1 MKKSKK
7 LLAFLLST
15 FMVCAVPAIVSGCD
29 KDDKSD
35 GQEQGETDPV
45 KVKEG
50 VNLSVKEGESTTITV
65 ADYITANGNTVTAE
79 STNAQIATV
88 KLENGVV
95 TVTGVA
101 EGSAQVKLK
110 CGSVEVSFPVTVAAA
125 AEQAEAP
132 TFADLSESLDIT
144 KKQSVE
150 ITLAPKTGGDKF
162 NIEYTIQNPSL
173 VTGAEITEGKLKYT
187 AEKVGSVEITVN
199 AKCTDKNNSANV
211 CNKTF
216 KVTINVTDGSEV
228 TEYTVTVEGLA
239 QPVKIK
245 EGEEY
250 TLPEYSGTVAEG
262 KEFKGW
268 IINKTPYKVGDKIK
282 VTEDITVMAD
292 FRNKQYTITFD
303 GEEKKAEHGSTFKLP
318 EYEKQVESGKQFSGW
333 RVGEDT
339 TLRSPGYEITI
350 TGNVTVTAV
359 IDNVPETPPEE
370 VKQGGDISMLLSDTA
385 KAITISE
392 YVTSNGHALGVSSTD
407 ETIATAVRSDDTL
420 TITAVKAGKTQ
431 VKITCGEIVI
441 TFNLTVKNAAPTY
454 ENGTV
459 TIDKYVSDTGTYE
472 IRPEGADTYTYE
484 YAVEGAT
491 VEDGVLTVTA
501 TEDKTLTVNVTA
513 TDTATG
519 EVETGS
525 FQITVTVIDTT
536 ANRIVNGGF
545 DNWTEDGKPDGWT
558 VTDGY
563 GSEQTAPTYW
573 AEERPFDNI
582 GSYFGEPDENL
593 TGTLTSSAFTVGG
606 SGWLTFQLGGASHA
620 AAIRLEVVN
629 ADNNTVLAKYQN
641 EMWSDPEN
649 AQRLIPYKVDLS
661 DYLGDSVFIRIV
673 DEQAAGPMGFRTFY
687 ADSFQSYYTEEPQTF
702 TVDGGE
708 VRNFVTL
715 GGAPKFADKT
725 ASVDLKEGN
734 TATVELDILYGR
746 IADCTYTTTTEG
758 AQIEGST
765 LTYTATK
772 SGTFDM
778 AVTGTTAYGTSNF
791 KVTITV
797 TNSKQVPT
805 PASENIGKINIDS
818 ETLTIEK
825 TLDGGTAD
833 FTCVYALKTPVD
845 GASVSGNTFTYTA
858 NSNQEKKTVEVTIVA
873 TYTDKVYPDDTYTRE
888 FTLSIGIVGNEPALI
903 ANEFTR
909 EIDLGGNAQK
919 EVTLD
924 LQENVTIP
932 DGASVT
938 YEVTDGTG
946 TLNGS
951 NYTVTLGAGTHTLA
965 VKVKYGESS
974 QLEYN
979 YIVKVAQYS
988 LINGD
993 FETGNLDGWTVLTD
1007 GMNGDTSVISAST
1020 YWGENLP
1027 YNQSGSYHLDGWN
1040 TDIAEGDTW
1049 AVKSSTFTL
1058 GGSGYVS
1065 VKMGGNAAAVKVYK
1079 ADGTLVGVYKA
1090 NHFNDVNFPFEG
1102 DGDGKGSWG
1111 GMRTYFIDLH
1121 ELIGEQL
1128 YIELHDV
1135 QIDGGWAHAFFDNV
1149 ITYYETKPDIDNGYD
1164 TVTAPVSK
1172 VDDVLQYGEVN
1183 LKWRLATKSA
1193 E

>member
-29 KDDKSD
+29 KDDNQG
-35 GQEQGETDPV
+35 GQEQGETYPV
-45 KVKEG
+45 KVKDG
-50 VNLSVKEGESTTITV
+50 INLSVKEGESTTVTV
-65 ADYITANGNTVTAE
+65 SEYLTANGNTVTAE

-110 CGSVEVSFPVTVAAA
+110 CGSVEVSFPVAVAAA
-125 AEQAEAP
+125 AVQAEAP
-132 TFADLSESLDIT
+132 TFENITESFDIT
-144 KKQSVE
+144 EKQSVE
-150 ITLAPKTGGDKF
+150 VTLAPKSGGDKF
-162 NIEYTIQNPSL
+162 NIEYSIQNPSL
-173 VTGAEITEGKLKYT
+173 VSGAEIAEGKLKYT
-187 AEKVGSVEITVN
+187 AEKVGSVEITIN

-211 CNKTF
+211 YNETF
-216 KVTINVTDGSEV
+216 KVTISVTDGSEV

-239 QPVKIK
+239 QPVKVK

-250 TLPEYSGTVAEG
+250 TLPKYSGTAAEG
-262 KEFKGW
+262 KEFTGW

-282 VTEDITVMAD
+282 VTENITVTAD
-292 FRNKQYTITFD
+292 FKNKEYTVTVD
-303 GEEKKAEHGSTFKLP
+303 GEAQKAEHGSTFRLP
-318 EYEKQVESGKQFSGW
+318 EYGKQVESGKQFSGW
-333 RVGEDT
+333 RVDEDT
-339 TLRSPGYEITI
+339 ALRSPGYEITI
-350 TGNVTVTAV
+350 TGNVTITAV

-370 VKQGGDISMLLSDTA
+370 VKQGGDISMLLSDTT
-385 KAITISE
+385 KTITVSE
-392 YVTSNGHALGVSSTD
+392 YVTSNGHAVSVSSTD
-407 ETIATAVRSDDTL
+407 ETIATSVKSDDTL
-420 TITAVKAGKTQ
+420 TITAIKAGKTQ
-431 VKITCGEIVI
+431 VKITCQEIVI
-441 TFNLTVKNAAPTY
+441 TFDLTVKNAAPTY

-459 TIDKYVSDTGTYE
+459 TIDKYLTATGTYE
-472 IRPEGADTYTYE
+472 IKPDGADTYTYE
-484 YAVEGAT
+484 YTVEGAT

-525 FQITVTVIDTT
+525 FQVTVTVTDTT

-545 DNWTEDGKPDGWT
+545 DNWTAGKPDGWT

-563 GSEQTAPTYW
+563 GSEQTDPTYW

-606 SGWLTFQLGGASHA
+606 SGWFTFQLGGASHA
-620 AAIRLEVVN
+620 AAIWLEVVG

-641 EMWSDPEN
+641 EMWSDPDN

-673 DEQAAGPMGFRTFY
+673 DTQAAGSMGFRTFY
-687 ADSFQSYYTEEPQTF
+687 ADSFQSYYAEEPHTL

-715 GGAPKFADKT
+715 SGAPKFADKT
-725 ASVDLKEGN
+725 ASVDLKDGN

-746 IADCTYTTTTEG
+746 IAECTYTTTTAG
-758 AQIEGST
+758 AQIDGSA

-772 SGTFDM
+772 SGTFDI

-791 KVTITV
+791 KVTVTV
-797 TNSKQVPT
+797 TNSKQVPA

-825 TLDGGTAD
+825 TLDGGTSD
-833 FTCVYALKTPVD
+833 FDCVYTLKTPVE
-845 GASVSGNTFTYTA
+845 GASIEGNTFTYTA
-858 NSNQEKKTVEVTIVA
+858 TAGQEKKTVEVTIVA
-873 TYTDKVYPDDTYTRE
+873 TYSDKTYPDDKYTRE

-919 EVTLD
+919 EVILD
-924 LQENVTIP
+924 LQENVTVP
-932 DGASVT
+932 DGVAVT

-951 NYTVTLGAGTHTLA
+951 NYTVTLGAGTQTLA
-965 VKVKYGESS
+965 VKVKYGEAS

-988 LINGD
+988 VINGD
-993 FETGNLDGWTVLTD
+993 FETGDLTGWTLTTLEGGEFAVDAGWSVVQNTD
-1007 GMNGDTSVISAST
+1007 G
-1020 YWGENLP
+1020 YWGGAAAYNNTGYHFNGQEGGIPENLT
-1027 YNQSGSYHLDGWN
+1027 YKL
-1040 TDIAEGDTW
+1040 T
-1049 AVKSSTFTL
+1049 SSTFTL
-1058 GGSGYVS
+1058 GGSGYIS
-1065 VKMGGNAAAVKVYK
+1065 FKIGGHAAVIKVYNK
-1079 ADGTLVGVYKA
+1079 ATDELLAEYSNTEYADKDITHIEKGARQATMTTYYADLSAHIGSELYIVLEDNMTGDWGHSIMDEVVTYHEEPITGGK
-1090 NHFNDVNFPFEG
+1090 DTVNNLCG
-1102 DGDGKGSWG
+1102 DGG
-1111 GMRTYFIDLH
+1111 T
-1121 ELIGEQL
+1121 
-1128 YIELHDV
+1128 
-1135 QIDGGWAHAFFDNV
+1135 
-1149 ITYYETKPDIDNGYD
+1149 TDIAWVKAEN
-1164 TVTAPVSK
+1164 K
-1172 VDDVLQYGEVN
+1172 VPQ
-1183 LKWRLATKSA
+1183 A
-1193 E
+1193 